1 MLPVRGS
8 CAPAVASGNVLLD
21 PVAAVAAA
29 AGVAPDWGEPLIAIA
44 VAPGSVVVDVRGSVV
59 VVAPG
64 SVVVVAA
71 GSVVG
76 VVVDEPAPFGVGPG
90 GSVVVIGG
98 LVVVV
103 VESVVVVASSVVV
116 VAGSVVVVDVVVAG
130 SVVVVVVDVDVV
142 DVVDVVVVPPPRHSL
157 GSGLAWPSSNAITS
171 ERP

>member
-1 MLPVRGS
+1 MLPVLGS

-29 AGVAPDWGEPLIAIA
+29 AGVAPDWGKPLIAIA

-76 VVVDEPAPFGVGPG
+76 VVVDEPVAFGVGPG
-90 GSVVVIGG
+90 GSVDVIG

-103 VESVVVVASSVVV
+103 VESVVVGA
-116 VAGSVVVVDVVVAG
+116 
-130 SVVVVVVDVDVV
+130 SVVVVVA
-142 DVVDVVVVPPPRHSL
+142 PPPGH
-157 GSGLAWPSSNAITS
+157 SGLDWPSSNAITS